1 MIYVKTY
8 AHLYSFT
15 QAKTMEF
22 PIGKL
27 ASGAANHEQITE
39 LY

>member
-8 AHLYSFT
+8 AHLYSFI

-22 PIGKL
+22 PFGKL
-27 ASGAANHEQITE
+27 PSGANHEQTTE